1 MCWDSI
7 WALVLIPAAVFP
19 IQLLGRGMERSLGQ
33 PKALEPYSF
42 GEELKETLGTWL
54 EAGAASAIA
63 ADWGANQ
70 RIHLP
75 LDVSSSW
82 YI

>member
-1 MCWDSI
+1 MVVEWEPS
-7 WALVLIPAAVFP
+7 LI
-19 IQLLGRGMERSLGQ
+19 QR
-33 PKALEPYSF
+33 KALEPYSF

-54 EAGAASAIA
+54 EAGTASAIA
-63 ADWGANQ
+63 ADWGVNQ

-75 LDVSSSW
+75 LDVSSSR